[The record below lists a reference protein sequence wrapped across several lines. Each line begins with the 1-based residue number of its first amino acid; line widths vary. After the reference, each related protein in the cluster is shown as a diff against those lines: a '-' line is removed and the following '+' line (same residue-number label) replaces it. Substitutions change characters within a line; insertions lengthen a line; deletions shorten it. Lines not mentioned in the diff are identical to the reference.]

1 MSILLIDSIIFK
13 INKNNNNN
21 NLNENESDNNYVIIN
36 TSNCLFFLILNL
48 ISFFFGIVFII
59 FYYKIPN
66 YSKNFLTYFLVIS
79 QSILSFLYSIFFFEF
94 YFFIPQ
100 SMTIYMKIFCI
111 IFPLIILFIYF
122 WNACLTHNM
131 YVTYFKY
138 ENYYNKRLL
147 YYKYQSVA
155 YIFIFLFFT
164 LFNINFENEDFN
176 KKDFSFLNFY
186 NDNYLNLYFLITVF
200 ILIYILTKLY
210 YKLKKKE
217 MIFSFDNSEKDLYRR
232 KNFHLIIKRQII
244 FIWYFVITYLPLS
257 INMIIKITFNYK
269 NFESYYL
276 SFFINIMVS
285 FNTTFIFIVKLSD
298 PILRDF
304 LINLLYLKNDT
315 KYENKLYK
323 NLNESFISKS
333 LEDVNRTS
341 YNNENNNDQ
350 QNIFRQESM
359 VSLKNKNYTIYYNYY
374 EDDNNKNNKKER
386 NYITKKLTDT
396 NIDRKFNNKII
407 NQNNINNFI
416 NINNNQYINNNNIVY
431 QKNNKDN
438 NKNKIELSFIKC
450 KKNIESP
457 NLSKHNSCENIYNV
471 SMEDDKN
478 IINIQNNQNNFI
490 RRNNSR
496 RKTFIGKANKVDKN
510 FPKTTKSI
518 DNKYF
523 RFFNDYLDE
532 YNLMYLQIGIDKNL
546 LLMLAISLAINDCRK
561 YDYEKIYKKYLF
573 KIPFDD
579 KFYREVTEYK
589 EYNEKN
595 IPDWIGIKNN
605 NMKNFNFKIKSYSPF
620 IFHHLRYIDKISID
634 KIISSLTPIKNLQL
648 INKLNVLGGRGGNII
663 STTWDK
669 LLIIKTINYSEK
681 QLFLSKML
689 KEYHNKI
696 INTKTI
702 LCRIYGL
709 FEIEIID
716 KDNSIFVL
724 LQKNMMDLPLETK
737 MLTFDLKGSSV
748 DRQSIKKCDE
758 DKNIIELKKKYKN
771 YVLKDIDLKILN
783 MSFNL
788 NYNEG
793 KNLISIIDND
803 IEFLQKFYVTDYS
816 LLIFIHK
823 YRKEDLENNLD
834 NICVMKSKDNK
845 YIFEF
850 SIIDFLGTFDL
861 KKKGEK
867 ITKEVVGILTNLKD
881 KNFSVMDSEKYGERF
896 KNNIRNIINIK
907 NLYI

>member
-13 INKNNNNN
+13 INKNYNNN
-21 NLNENESDNNYVIIN
+21 NLNENENNNNYMIIN

-48 ISFFFGIVFII
+48 ISFFFGIVFIT

-66 YSKNFLTYFLVIS
+66 YSKNFLTYFLIIS

-94 YFFIPQ
+94 YFFMPQ
-100 SMTIYMKIFCI
+100 SLTIYMKIFCI

-147 YYKYQSVA
+147 YYKYQSIV
-155 YIFIFLFFT
+155 YIFILLFFT
-164 LFNINFENEDFN
+164 LFNINFDNENFN
-176 KKDFSFLNFY
+176 NKDFSFLNFY
-186 NDNYLNLYFLITVF
+186 NDNYLNLYFLITVL
-200 ILIYILTKLY
+200 ILIYIITKLY
-210 YKLKKKE
+210 YKLKKKA
-217 MIFSFDNSEKDLYRR
+217 MIFSFDVNERDLYRR

-244 FIWYFVITYLPLS
+244 FIWYFVITYLPLT

-269 NFESYYL
+269 NFESYYF

-304 LINLLYLKNDT
+304 LINLLYLKNNT

-333 LEDVNRTS
+333 IEDGNAT
-341 YNNENNNDQ
+341 YFYNNNENNNEQ
-350 QNIFRQESM
+350 QDIYRQESM
-359 VSLKNKNYTIYYNYY
+359 VSLKNKNFTIYSNYY
-374 EDDNNKNNKKER
+374 EDNNNNNNIQGNKFISKKSSEKN
-386 NYITKKLTDT
+386 
-396 NIDRKFNNKII
+396 KFMS
-407 NQNNINNFI
+407 QNNTINFI
-416 NINNNQYINNNNIVY
+416 NINNNQFINNNYEKKNIVS
-431 QKNNKDN
+431 QKSIKDN

-457 NLSKHNSCENIYNV
+457 NLSKHNSSENIYNI
-471 SMEDDKN
+471 SMEDEKN
-478 IINIQNNQNNFI
+478 NYQNNHLI
-490 RRNNSR
+490 KRNNSR
-496 RKTFIGKANKVDKN
+496 RKTFIGKTNKISKN
-510 FPKTTKSI
+510 FPKTPKSI

-532 YNLMYLQIGIDKNL
+532 YNLMYLQIGLDKNL

-561 YDYEKIYKKYLF
+561 YDNEKIYKKYLH

-595 IPDWIGIKNN
+595 IPDWIGMKNN

-648 INKLNVLGGRGGNII
+648 INKLNVLGGRGGNLI

-681 QLFLSKML
+681 ELFLSKML

-771 YVLKDIDLKILN
+771 YVLKDIDLKILKIN
-783 MSFNL
+783 FYL

-803 IEFLQKFYVTDYS
+803 IEFLQKFFVTDYS

-867 ITKEVVGILTNLKD
+867 ITKEFVGILTNLKD
-881 KNFSVMDSEKYGERF
+881 KNFSVMDSQKYGERF
-896 KNNIRNIINIK
+896 KNNIRNIINI
-907 NLYI
+907 

>member
-21 NLNENESDNNYVIIN
+21 NLNENENNNNYVIIN

-94 YFFIPQ
+94 YFFMPQ
-100 SMTIYMKIFCI
+100 SLTIYMKIFCI

-147 YYKYQSVA
+147 YYKYQSIV
-155 YIFIFLFFT
+155 YIFILLFFT
-164 LFNINFENEDFN
+164 LFNINFDNENFN
-176 KKDFSFLNFY
+176 NKDFSFLNFY
-186 NDNYLNLYFLITVF
+186 NDNYLNLYFLITVL
-200 ILIYILTKLY
+200 ILIYIITKLY
-210 YKLKKKE
+210 YKLKKKA
-217 MIFSFDNSEKDLYRR
+217 MIFSFDVNERDLYRR

-244 FIWYFVITYLPLS
+244 FIWYFVITYLPLT

-269 NFESYYL
+269 NFESYYF

-304 LINLLYLKNDT
+304 LINLLYLKNNT

-333 LEDVNRTS
+333 IEDGNAT
-341 YNNENNNDQ
+341 YFYNNNENNNEQ
-350 QNIFRQESM
+350 QDIYRQESM
-359 VSLKNKNYTIYYNYY
+359 VSLKNKNFTIYSNYY
-374 EDDNNKNNKKER
+374 EDNNNNNNNIQGNKFISKKSSEKN
-386 NYITKKLTDT
+386 
-396 NIDRKFNNKII
+396 KFMS
-407 NQNNINNFI
+407 QNNIINFI
-416 NINNNQYINNNNIVY
+416 NINNNQFINNNYEKKNIVS
-431 QKNNKDN
+431 QKSIKDN
-438 NKNKIELSFIKC
+438 NKKKIELSFIKC

-457 NLSKHNSCENIYNV
+457 NLSKHNSSENIYNI
-471 SMEDDKN
+471 SMEDEKN
-478 IINIQNNQNNFI
+478 NYQNNHLI
-490 RRNNSR
+490 KRNNSR
-496 RKTFIGKANKVDKN
+496 RKTFIGKTNKISKN
-510 FPKTTKSI
+510 FPKTPKSI

-532 YNLMYLQIGIDKNL
+532 YNLMYLQIGLDKNL

-561 YDYEKIYKKYLF
+561 YDNEKIYKKYLH

-595 IPDWIGIKNN
+595 IPDWIGMKNN

-648 INKLNVLGGRGGNII
+648 INKLNVLGGRGGNLI

-681 QLFLSKML
+681 ELFLSKML

-771 YVLKDIDLKILN
+771 YVLKDIDLKILKIN
-783 MSFNL
+783 FYL

-803 IEFLQKFYVTDYS
+803 IEFLQKFFVTDYS

-867 ITKEVVGILTNLKD
+867 ITKEFVGILTNLKD
-881 KNFSVMDSEKYGERF
+881 KNFSVMDSQKYGERF
-896 KNNIRNIINIK
+896 KNNIRNIINI
-907 NLYI
+907 